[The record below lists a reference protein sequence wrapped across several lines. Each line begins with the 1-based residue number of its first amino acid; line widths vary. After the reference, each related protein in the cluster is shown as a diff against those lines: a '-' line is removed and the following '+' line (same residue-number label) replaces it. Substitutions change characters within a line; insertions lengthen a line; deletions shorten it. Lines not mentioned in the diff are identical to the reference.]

1 MTTTQKSITMLRI
14 TLTAVILTVLLP
26 IVTLTTGLFTV
37 VSATILFVGNCIN
50 LPLLYMIGWIRG
62 SK

>member
-1 MTTTQKSITMLRI
+1 MTTTQKSIMVLRI
-14 TLTAVILTVLLP
+14 TLTAVVLTVLLP
-26 IVTLTTGLFTV
+26 IVTLTTGIFTV